1 MNQCQ
6 IIPVNMGMVSAF
18 LVKGENGKCVL
29 VDCGVPGSEKTI
41 LKKMAGAGIKP
52 EDIQLLIITHGHA
65 DHMGTASAIRRITG
79 AKTVIHKLDADA
91 IRSGKSPAI
100 HPTNRKGRIL
110 GRFIPEGISSFEP
123 YEPEIVI
130 DGEMSLQDY
139 GIPGKIVE
147 TPGHT
152 NGSVSILLEDGS
164 AFVGDAIIGAM
175 IGKGKPEY
183 PMYADSME
191 DAENSIQML
200 LALPLK
206 MVYVGHGGPFTGEEI
221 KKIRRIP

>member
-1 MNQCQ
+1 MDHCQ
-6 IIPVNMGMVSAF
+6 VIPVNMGMVSAF
-18 LVKGENGKCVL
+18 LLKGENGKCIL
-29 VDCGVPGSEKTI
+29 IDCGVPGSEKTI
-41 LKKMAGAGIKP
+41 LKKMAEAGIKP
-52 EDIQLLIITHGHA
+52 EDIRLLIITHGHS
-65 DHMGTASAIRRITG
+65 DHMGAASAMRRITG

-91 IRSGKSPAI
+91 IRNGKNPVV
-100 HPTNRKGRIL
+100 HPMNRKGRIL
-110 GRFIPEGISSFEP
+110 GRFITEAIPGFEP

-130 DGEMSLQDY
+130 DGEMSLREY

-152 NGSVSILLEDGS
+152 SGSVTVLLEDGN

-200 LALPLK
+200 LSLPLK

-221 KKIRRIP
+221 QKIRRIP

>member
-18 LVKGENGKCVL
+18 LLKGENGRCVL
-29 VDCGVPGSEKTI
+29 IDCGIPGSEKTV
-41 LKKMAGAGIKP
+41 LKKMAEAGVKP
-52 EDIQLLIITHGHA
+52 EDIQLLIITHGHS
-65 DHMGTASAIRRITG
+65 DHMGSASAMRRITG
-79 AKTVIHKLDADA
+79 AKTVIHKLDAGA
-91 IRSGKSPAI
+91 VRNGKNPEV

-110 GRFIPEGISSFEP
+110 GRFITEEISGFEP

-130 DGEMSLQDY
+130 DGEISLREY
-139 GIPGKIVE
+139 GIPGKIIE

-152 NGSVSILLEDGS
+152 GGSVSTLLEDGS

-183 PMYADSME
+183 PMYADSMA
-191 DAENSIQML
+191 DAENSIKML
-200 LALPLK
+200 LSLPLK
-206 MVYVGHGGPFTGEEI
+206 MVYIGHGGPFTGEEI